1 MKKEKQDSKSFK
13 LMDPKIDYAFKLLF
27 GNEKDTS
34 FMISFL
40 NAALELEGEKAIK
53 SVIIMSPNNDKEK
66 QDEKYSIMD
75 VKAKA
80 NDETIINIEIQL
92 KDEHNMR
99 YRTVYYLSKMIA
111 KRLKEGDKYKSI
123 HKTVAINIL
132 NFDLL
137 DSGTRFHNRY
147 RFTEIDTQKELTD
160 IAEIQFMELPAL
172 RRYIQENETTLQEVI
187 GENRLLEWLL
197 FIDDPESEFA
207 KMVEKKNEVIGR
219 AREMLKTL
227 SKDEKLQEE
236 YMAREKAIMDKYS
249 ALSVAEERGFEKGR
263 EEGKE
268 IGKEEGREEGREE
281 GKQET
286 AITLYKMGLTLDQI
300 AQGTRLDKEKLKEL
314 LKDLER

>member
-1 MKKEKQDSKSFK
+1 MKKEKQDSKTFK

-92 KDEHNMR
+92 KNEYNMR

-111 KRLKEGDKYKSI
+111 KRLKEGDNYKSI

-137 DSGTRFHNRY
+137 DSGIRFHNRY
-147 RFTEIDTQKELTD
+147 RFTEIDTKKELTD

-172 RRYIQENETTLQEVI
+172 RRYIKENETTLQEAI

-207 KMVEKKNEVIGR
+207 KIAEKKNDVIGR
-219 AREMLKTL
+219 ARDMLKTL

-249 ALSVAEERGFEKGR
+249 ALKEAEEKAK
-263 EEGKE
+263 KE
-268 IGKEEGREEGREE
+268 V
-281 GKQET
+281 
-286 AITLYKMGLTLDQI
+286 AINLYKMGLTFDQI
-300 AQGTRLDKEKLKEL
+300 AQGTRLDKETLKEI
-314 LKDLER
+314 LKDVER

>member
-34 FMISFL
+34 FLISFL

-75 VKAKA
+75 VKAKT
-80 NDETIINIEIQL
+80 NDETVINIEIQL

-99 YRTVYYLSKMIA
+99 YRTVYYLSKTIA
-111 KRLKEGDKYKSI
+111 KRLKEGDNYKAI
-123 HKTVAINIL
+123 YKTVAINIL

-147 RFTEIDTQKELTD
+147 RFTEIETKKELTD

-172 RRYIQENETTLQEVI
+172 RRYIRENMASIQEAI
-187 GENRLLEWLL
+187 GKNRLLEWLV
-197 FIDDPESEFA
+197 FIDNPESELA
-207 KMVEKKNEVIGR
+207 KMAETENEVIGR
-219 AREMLKTL
+219 ARDMLKTL
-227 SKDEKLQEE
+227 SKDEKIQEE
-236 YMAREKAIMDKYS
+236 YMAREKALMDKYS
-249 ALSVAEERGFEKGR
+249 ALSEAEEKGER
-263 EEGKE
+263 KKA
-268 IGKEEGREEGREE
+268 I
-281 GKQET
+281 ET
-286 AITLYKMGLTLDQI
+286 AINLYKMGLSLELISKYEGLSILELEQI
-300 AQGTRLDKEKLKEL
+300 KEKMQNENQ
-314 LKDLER
+314 

>member
-1 MKKEKQDSKSFK
+1 MKKEKENHKSKPFK
-13 LMDPKIDYAFKLLF
+13 LMDPKIDFAFKLIF

-34 FMISFL
+34 FLISFL

-53 SVIIMSPNNDKEK
+53 SVIIMNPNNDKEK
-66 QDEKYSIMD
+66 EEDKYSIMD

-99 YRTVYYLSKMIA
+99 YRTVYYLSKTIA
-111 KRLKEGDKYKSI
+111 KRLKEGDNYKAI
-123 HKTVAINIL
+123 YKTVAINIL

-147 RFTEIDTQKELTD
+147 RFTEIETKQELTD

-219 AREMLKTL
+219 ARDMLKTL

-236 YMAREKAIMDKYS
+236 YMAREKALMDKYS
-249 ALSVAEERGFEKGR
+249 AIKEAKEKGER
-263 EEGKE
+263 KKA
-268 IGKEEGREEGREE
+268 I
-281 GKQET
+281 ET
-286 AITLYKMGLTLDQI
+286 AINFYKMGLTIDQI
-300 AQGTRLDKEKLKEL
+300 AQGTGLDKEKLKEI
-314 LKDLER
+314 LKDVEK

>member
-34 FMISFL
+34 FLISFL

-99 YRTVYYLSKMIA
+99 YRTVYYLSKTIA
-111 KRLKEGDKYKSI
+111 KRLKEGDNYKAI
-123 HKTVAINIL
+123 YKTVAINIL

-147 RFTEIDTQKELTD
+147 RFTEIETKQELTD

-172 RRYIQENETTLQEVI
+172 RRYIEENKTTIQQAI
-187 GENRLLEWLL
+187 GQNKLLEWLL
-197 FIDDPESEFA
+197 FIDNPESELA
-207 KMVEKKNEVIGR
+207 KLAETNNEVIGR
-219 AREMLKTL
+219 ARDMLKTL
-227 SKDEKLQEE
+227 SKDEKIQEE

-249 ALSVAEERGFEKGR
+249 ALSEAEEKAK
-263 EEGKE
+263 KE
-268 IGKEEGREEGREE
+268 V
-281 GKQET
+281 
-286 AITLYKMGLTLDQI
+286 AINLYKMGLTIEQI
-300 AQGTRLDKEKLKEL
+300 AQATGLDKEKLKEI
-314 LKDLER
+314 LKDVER